1 MKKDKSNGNRKEAW
15 SKTRIYGNI
24 VELRRDVSR
33 LNERR
38 KDTFEFEKKD
48 FDRKERKYTVSLL
61 GIVQVLDIKPPM
73 LKKLLKFGAIFVDT
87 WKF

>member
-38 KDTFEFEKKD
+38 KDLFEFEEEE
-48 FDRKERKYTVSLL
+48 FDRTEKNYKICDMRN
-61 GIVQVLDIKPPM
+61 VQVIDM
-73 LKKLLKFGAIFVDT
+73 LKEKNISRCYKDNTI
-87 WKF
+87 